1 MAPVLSTYR
10 AVLGAPGALAFTA
23 TGLVA
28 RLPISMVGLGIVLL
42 VSERTGS
49 YGLAGSVSAAFVL
62 ANAAVSVFV
71 SRAVDRFGQ
80 HRVLPPAVLVHGAG
94 LVAMMAAVEAGWGTP
109 VPQLL
114 AAVAGAF
121 LPQVGAVVRARWG
134 YVLRDDPDKRRL
146 QTAYALEA
154 VNDEL
159 IFIVGPTLVTLLATQ
174 AHPLAGL
181 AAALVTGVGGT
192 LALATLRASEPPAH
206 RDAARDRPVERLGAA
221 ALAPMVL
228 CGAALGM
235 LFGGTEVATVAF
247 TEEQGTTSWAGPL
260 LAVWAAGSLIAGL
273 VTGAMAVV
281 SGTLTRFRR
290 GLLALTLLMVPLP
303 WVPSLWVLAVVLFL
317 AGFAISPTLI
327 AAASWVEETVPGERI
342 TEGMTVFTTGLV
354 AGVAAG
360 AWVVGVVVDEYGASA
375 AYGVPA
381 AAGGTATLVAAL
393 AFPRRPR
400 AGTDSL
406 RA

>member
-49 YGLAGSVSAAFVL
+49 YALAGSVSASFVL
-62 ANAAVSVFV
+62 ANAAAGVFV
-71 SRAVDRFGQ
+71 SRAVDGFGQ
-80 HRVLPPAVLVHGAG
+80 HRVLPPAVLLHGAG
-94 LVAMMAAVEAGWGTP
+94 LVAMMAAVEAGRGTP
-109 VPQLL
+109 WPQLL
-114 AAVAGAF
+114 AGVAGAF

-134 YVLRDDPDKRRL
+134 HVLRHDPDKRRL

-154 VNDEL
+154 VNDEMV
-159 IFIVGPTLVTLLATQ
+159 FILGPTLVTLLATQ
-174 AHPLAGL
+174 VHPLAGL
-181 AAALVTGVGGT
+181 ATSVVASVAGT
-192 LALATLRASEPPAH
+192 LVLSTLRSSEPPAH
-206 RDAARDRPVERLGAA
+206 RDTARGRPVERLGAA
-221 ALAPMVL
+221 SLAPMVV
-228 CGAALGM
+228 CAAALGV

-247 TEEQGTTSWAGPL
+247 TDERGATSLAGPL
-260 LAVWAAGSLIAGL
+260 LAVWALGSLIAGL
-273 VTGAMAVV
+273 VTGAMTVM
-281 SGTLTRFRR
+281 SSTLTRFRR
-290 GLLALTLLMVPLP
+290 GALSLTLLLLPLP
-303 WVPSLWVLAVVLFL
+303 WVPSAWGLAAVLFL

-327 AAASWVEETVPGERI
+327 AAASWIEETVPASRI

-360 AWVVGVVVDEYGASA
+360 AWVVGVVVDAHGASA
-375 AYGVPA
+375 AYAVPG
-381 AAGGTATLVAAL
+381 AAGATATLVAVV
-393 AFPRRPR
+393 AFPRGARSS
-400 AGTDSL
+400 AATL

>member
-1 MAPVLSTYR
+1 MTPMLSTYR

-49 YGLAGSVSAAFVL
+49 YGLAGSVSASYVL
-62 ANAAVSVFV
+62 ANAGVAVFV

-80 HRVLPPAVLVHGAG
+80 HRVLPPAVLLHGAG
-94 LVAMMAAVEAGWGTP
+94 LVAMMAAVEAGLGTP

-114 AAVAGAF
+114 AGVAGAF

-134 YVLRDDPDKRRL
+134 FVLRDDPDKRRL

-154 VNDEL
+154 VNDEMC
-159 IFIVGPTLVTLLATQ
+159 FVVGPTLVTVLATQ
-174 AHPLAGL
+174 VHPLAGL
-181 AAALVTGVGGT
+181 VTSLMTAVGGT
-192 LALATLRASEPPAH
+192 LALSTLRASEPPAH
-206 RDAARDRPVERLGAA
+206 RDARDRPVETLGVV

-228 CGAALGM
+228 CSAFLGV

-247 TEEQGTTSWAGPL
+247 TDERGVTSLSGPL
-260 LAVWAAGSLIAGL
+260 LAVWALGSLIAGL
-273 VTGAMAVV
+273 VTGAMTVV
-281 SGTLTRFRR
+281 SSTLTRFRR
-290 GLLALTLLMVPLP
+290 GLVALTLLMLPLP
-303 WVPSLWVLAVVLFL
+303 WVPSVWVLATVLFL

-327 AAASWVEETVPGERI
+327 AAASWMEETVPASRI

-360 AWVVGVVVDEYGASA
+360 AWVVGVVVDASGASA
-375 AYGVPA
+375 AYAVPG
-381 AAGGTATLVAAL
+381 AAGATATLVAIL
-393 AFPRRPR
+393 AFPRRR
-400 AGTDSL
+400 AAVGSL